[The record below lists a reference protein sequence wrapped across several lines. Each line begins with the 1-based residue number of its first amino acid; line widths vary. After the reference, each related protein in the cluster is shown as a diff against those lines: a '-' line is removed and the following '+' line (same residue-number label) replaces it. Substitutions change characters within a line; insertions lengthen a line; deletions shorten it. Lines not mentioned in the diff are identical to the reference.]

1 MTQQDILGLIAR
13 HTGEVLPRLRDHA
26 FERTDSLKD
35 LGANSVDRSEI
46 IMMTL
51 ESLAVRVPLIEMAKA
66 KNIGELA
73 DIIHAKC

>member
-13 HTGEVLPRLRDHA
+13 HAGEVLPRLQNHA
-26 FERTDSLKD
+26 FQSTDSLKD

-51 ESLAVRVPLIEMAKA
+51 ESLAVRIPLVEMAKA
-66 KNIGELA
+66 RNVGELA